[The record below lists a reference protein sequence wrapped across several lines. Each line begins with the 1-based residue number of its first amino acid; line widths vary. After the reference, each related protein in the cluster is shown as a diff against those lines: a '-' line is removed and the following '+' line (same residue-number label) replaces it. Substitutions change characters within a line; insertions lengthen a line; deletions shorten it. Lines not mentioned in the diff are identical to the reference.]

1 MANHTWRGDALVVN
15 QVDTIV
21 PSGTW
26 VTGDEIT
33 LTINGRAL
41 IVTVGSAVGNTDI
54 ANIIN
59 ASWNAS
65 DSTTGLLGSE
75 SRNFGGD
82 EIPEFSEITSS
93 VAVETVSL
101 TGDDQKPFT
110 LAVAENSSAGSL
122 THSASATAA
131 KGPNHL
137 IAENFDSGSLPSAG
151 DTVYIQSGSTSILYG
166 LSALASVA
174 VDNVFIFAGYTGFIG
189 LPRVNLDN
197 AADYIEYRQRYLR
210 CPVNVEVRVG
220 SGSGSSSGRI
230 QLDFVAATTK
240 LIVFGTGSSVEPDRY
255 ALQIKGGDLV
265 AGEAYIFSGE
275 VDFAPDGA
283 DTAAFDQTTVS
294 GSATLRCSAGCS
306 FDKLNVEGSST
317 VSTDSNVADAKVRD
331 TATWH
336 KGSGAV
342 TAVDVQGGTLS
353 LMGTGTVTTLNL
365 GSATVDASGLLEA
378 VTITS
383 TNIRSSGFTWSDPQA
398 KLTTTNPIATS
409 SVSIASGS
417 FDPGPGRTVD
427 IT

>member
-166 LSALASVA
+166 LS
-174 VDNVFIFAGYTGFIG
+174 DNQV
-189 LPRVNLDN
+189 
-197 AADYIEYRQRYLR
+197 
-210 CPVNVEVRVG
+210 
-220 SGSGSSSGRI
+220 
-230 QLDFVAATTK
+230 
-240 LIVFGTGSSVEPDRY
+240 
-255 ALQIKGGDLV
+255 
-265 AGEAYIFSGE
+265 
-275 VDFAPDGA
+275 
-283 DTAAFDQTTVS
+283 
-294 GSATLRCSAGCS
+294 
-306 FDKLNVEGSST
+306 
-317 VSTDSNVADAKVRD
+317 
-331 TATWH
+331 
-336 KGSGAV
+336 
-342 TAVDVQGGTLS
+342 
-353 LMGTGTVTTLNL
+353 
-365 GSATVDASGLLEA
+365 
-378 VTITS
+378 
-383 TNIRSSGFTWSDPQA
+383 
-398 KLTTTNPIATS
+398 
-409 SVSIASGS
+409 
-417 FDPGPGRTVD
+417 
-427 IT
+427 